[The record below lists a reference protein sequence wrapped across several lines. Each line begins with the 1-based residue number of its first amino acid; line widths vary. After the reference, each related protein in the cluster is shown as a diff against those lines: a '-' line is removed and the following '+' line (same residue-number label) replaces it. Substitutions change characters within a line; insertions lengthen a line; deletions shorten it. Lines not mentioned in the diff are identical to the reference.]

1 MKYHKAI
8 GNYYRGM
15 AWIALA
21 LCIVTIVRIPW
32 TDSWRIDLSFIVWF
46 WLGSALK
53 RKSPTAR
60 KWAIGISSVI
70 TFSLSVLMLTG
81 AGEANIRNQIYTSP
95 DVQYYAI
102 CIGSILL
109 LGVPGLLLIKRTAK
123 EEFEQPDGAV
133 TQESAPSATP

>member
-1 MKYHKAI
+1 
-8 GNYYRGM
+8 
-15 AWIALA
+15 
-21 LCIVTIVRIPW
+21 
-32 TDSWRIDLSFIVWF
+32 
-46 WLGSALK
+46 
-53 RKSPTAR
+53 
-60 KWAIGISSVI
+60 
-70 TFSLSVLMLTG
+70 MLTG